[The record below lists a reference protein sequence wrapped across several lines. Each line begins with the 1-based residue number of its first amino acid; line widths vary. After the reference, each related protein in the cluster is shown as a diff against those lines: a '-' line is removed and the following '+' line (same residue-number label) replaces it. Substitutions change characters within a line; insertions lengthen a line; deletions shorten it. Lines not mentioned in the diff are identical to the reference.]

1 MTMQNIILAAAM
13 LGGLSGCSFLGGIV
27 DDNLPAAASAVA
39 DALETYCAAPLDER
53 KKLHA
58 AVVENY
64 ARNGIVITVPV
75 FDCDGD
81 GNPDFMPQSP

>member
-1 MTMQNIILAAAM
+1 MTVRNIILAAAVF
-13 LGGLSGCSFLGGIV
+13 GGLSGCSFLGGVV

-53 KKLHA
+53 KRLHT

-64 ARNGIVITVPV
+64 ARNGIAITVPV

-81 GNPDFMPQSP
+81 GSPDFMPQSP